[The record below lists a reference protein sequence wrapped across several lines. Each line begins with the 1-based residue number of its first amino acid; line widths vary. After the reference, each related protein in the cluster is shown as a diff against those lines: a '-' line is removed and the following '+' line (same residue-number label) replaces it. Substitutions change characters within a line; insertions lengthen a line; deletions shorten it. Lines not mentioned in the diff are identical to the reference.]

1 MGLGDG
7 ATLPK
12 AVRKSLWWGDI
23 EIWMVKSSSQEKIWR
38 TGIWGETSVR
48 APKAGHPWQV
58 PRGRETSS
66 SWRVEKAGE
75 GKGDEDEES
84 GKHKRMPGFY
94 SREIS
99 CCWGVLCRGVMWLA
113 LELERLWRTLK
124 TLWSMGRR
132 VKHWAQLEAAA
143 VGWTWVV
150 AREPRNSQI
159 WDTFPKQLLR
169 LNYVESVRVLSWKS
183 EQAVF
188 KAQELV
194 NPSPS
199 RGDPMAR
206 GCRGCRG
213 CGSHRH
219 RLWGLEVTEDMKTT
233 S

>member
-1 MGLGDG
+1 MGLGDA

-12 AVRKSLWWGDI
+12 AVRKSLWWGGI
-23 EIWMVKSSSQEKIWR
+23 EIWMVKSSCQKKIWR
-38 TGIWGETSVR
+38 TWMWGETSVR

-58 PRGRETSS
+58 PRDRGRERG
-66 SWRVEKAGE
+66 W
-75 GKGDEDEES
+75 DEES

-99 CCWGVLCRGVMWLA
+99 CCWRVLCRGVMWLA
-113 LELERLWRTLK
+113 SELERLRRTLK
-124 TLWSMGRR
+124 TLWSIGRR

-143 VGWTWVV
+143 VSWTCVV
-150 AREPRNSQI
+150 PREPRSSQI
-159 WDTFPKQLLR
+159 WDTFSKQLLR
-169 LNYVESVRVLSWKS
+169 LNYVKSVRVLSWKS
-183 EQAVF
+183 QQAVF

-206 GCRGCRG
+206 GCRGC
-213 CGSHRH
+213 GSHRH

>member
-1 MGLGDG
+1 MQLLCLKRSGKASGEEVLRSEWWKAVARKRFEGHG
-7 ATLPK
+7 CEEKHQCEHPKQATLGK
-12 AVRKSLWWGDI
+12 FQG
-23 EIWMVKSSSQEKIWR
+23 
-38 TGIWGETSVR
+38 
-48 APKAGHPWQV
+48 
-58 PRGRETSS
+58 
-66 SWRVEKAGE
+66 AGE

-99 CCWGVLCRGVMWLA
+99 CCWRVLCRGVMWLA
-113 LELERLWRTLK
+113 SELERLWRTLK

-143 VGWTWVV
+143 VGWTCVV
-150 AREPRNSQI
+150 PREPRSSQI
-159 WDTFPKQLLR
+159 WDTFSKQLLR

-183 EQAVF
+183 QQAVF

-206 GCRGCRG
+206 GCRGC
-213 CGSHRH
+213 GSHRH